1 MMTLDSFVVAFLC
14 HAAMLEKLLHLYLPF
29 FTLYDVRGRDELRA
43 ISKLWEYMPWAEH
56 LVFPL
61 AQAWKFLSCTE
72 SSSKLTE
79 SIWLRSACH

>member
-1 MMTLDSFVVAFLC
+1 MRNKQKQGEKSIEKWSDGWRTILILC
-14 HAAMLEKLLHLYLPF
+14 K
-29 FTLYDVRGRDELRA
+29 
-43 ISKLWEYMPWAEH
+43 YMPWAEH

-79 SIWLRSACH
+79 SIYLFSALTEFFSLVSE